1 MPRYEN
7 LYHLVQ
13 AYDRLGLYLYSN
25 EWTGDEIFAYCPV
38 PIEEASQKRA
48 VIDAQLK
55 GIEDRQ
61 HLIEEGIRREVQK
74 HIIEDL
80 KRQRASLNQ
89 RRAELHEALWNMPE
103 VNESFRNDFAKVLRR
118 EHVKDHLLGALRGGK
133 LIATFGGAMVFEPA
147 RLTEGEDYKLYFDQS
162 FIILAKKHGHH
173 RRASVFID
181 RDVFETWLK
190 SIDPVNLPDDHLKV
204 RERRFVDFFKAE
216 IPKGRKSKEHFL
228 NIAKIQFDIGKRAFE
243 RLWEEH
249 APPEWKRKGRIAEA
263 KKSPRG

>member
-13 AYDRLGLYLYSN
+13 AYDRLGHYLYSN

-38 PIEEASQKRA
+38 SLEEASQKRA
-48 VIDAQLK
+48 DIDAQLK

-61 HLIEEGIRREVQK
+61 GLIEESIRREVQK

-80 KRQRASLNQ
+80 KRERALLNQ
-89 RRAELHEALWNMPE
+89 RRAELHETLWNLPE
-103 VNESFRNDFAKVLRR
+103 LNDSYRNDSAKVQRR
-118 EHVKDHLLGALRGGK
+118 EHVKGHLLGALRNGT

-147 RLTEGEDYKLYFDQS
+147 RLTEGEDYKLYFEQS
-162 FIILAKKHGHH
+162 FIIMAKKHGHH

-181 RDVFETWLK
+181 REAFEAWLK
-190 SIDPVNLPDDHLKV
+190 TIDPVNLPDDNPKV

-216 IPKGRKSKEHFL
+216 IPKGRKSKKHFM
-228 NIAKIQFDIGKRAFE
+228 NIAKTQFDIGKLAFE
-243 RLWEEH
+243 RLWDEH

-263 KKSPRG
+263 KKLP